1 MQQETAGN
9 EWYGFR
15 EGKYNWCLYVFE
27 HWVDSEERKTHTPSS
42 CILDGTQECFMRV
55 YLTRTNDYWH
65 ATEHLVRY
73 LRTNFPRTENWYEI
87 KIYRGNNRVLFA
99 KIAVKPEIS
108 EDDDWEEVLLNAEH
122 KQSVH

>member
-1 MQQETAGN
+1 
-9 EWYGFR
+9 
-15 EGKYNWCLYVFE
+15 
-27 HWVDSEERKTHTPSS
+27 
-42 CILDGTQECFMRV
+42 MRV